1 MFFLVRVGF
10 IGFEA
15 ADRKATGRRD
25 SGNQRWM
32 AEKKCNV
39 GRKAMGAKS
48 VIITRDSPGK
58 ARQQKN
64 KLVTTGNYLPTIK
77 NYLPTIKK
85 HLPTIRANY
94 LENLRAIG
102 PGRYF
107 CFSKE
112 PKLNGGC
119 QLPRNSE
126 IFQKTAIDASKWSLH
141 HHFLSTDDIDSAR
154 ECGGGGH
161 HAPVDGID
169 GKEPASVLS
178 P

>member
-1 MFFLVRVGF
+1 MVERSASSLLFPS
-10 IGFEA
+10 
-15 ADRKATGRRD
+15 ATGRRD
-25 SGNQRWM
+25 SGNQRSLDEGKSNG
-32 AEKKCNV
+32 EKQWA
-39 GRKAMGAKS
+39 RKALS
-48 VIITRDSPGK
+48 LPGIPRVK
-58 ARQQKN
+58 HDNRK

-85 HLPTIRANY
+85 YLPTIHANY
-94 LENLRAIG
+94 LENLRVLSGDIFVSQKNPSLTVAVSCLET
-102 PGRYF
+102 RKS
-107 CFSKE
+107 SK
-112 PKLNGGC
+112 
-119 QLPRNSE
+119 
-126 IFQKTAIDASKWSLH
+126 KTAIDASKWSLH